1 MSKGSADTRRAARR
15 REAKRWLA
23 LVEEQVGSGLTQVD
37 FCVSKGITMALF
49 QKWKYQVLPELGI
62 VTRSARQRAPSNR
75 FVPVE
80 IVAERSEAKGRV
92 TTSPGQT
99 GSGVLVV
106 VGQAGIVIEPGFD
119 APTLERVVAVLQ
131 ARRC

>member
-1 MSKGSADTRRAARR
+1 MSKGSLDARKAARR
-15 REAKRWLA
+15 QEAKRWLA
-23 LVEEQVGSGLTQVD
+23 LVEEQVRSGLTQVD
-37 FCVSKGITMALF
+37 FCVRKGITMALF

-62 VTRSARQRAPSNR
+62 DTRSARQRAPSDR

-80 IVAERSEAKGRV
+80 IVAKQPEAKGIAGS
-92 TTSPGQT
+92 SPGRT
-99 GSGVLVV
+99 WSGVLVV
-106 VGQAGIVIEPGFD
+106 VGQTGIVLEPGFD